1 MTEAHRTTDQNH
13 GTQPPQDATRAE
25 AARVDRINALRL
37 SIAKKLDEI
46 AMLYKDDVKVTL
58 IVRVPDFPDGRR
70 DTVLSDDDP
79 EKAIDSLRRLY
90 GDPNSERYA
99 NGG

>member
-1 MTEAHRTTDQNH
+1 MTDPQTKDHNH
-13 GTQPPQDATRAE
+13 GTQSPQDAIRAK
-25 AARVDRINALRL
+25 AARVDRIKALRL

-46 AMLYKDDVKVTL
+46 AMLYKDDVKITL

-79 EKAIDSLRRLY
+79 EKAIASLRGLY